1 MKRKA
6 LAARATSPEKL
17 AMRFEPDVLVS
28 YAHLADC
35 RPILNL
41 QPEKRLML
49 AVLEDAFYCL
59 QKFPLARNSRGK
71 KTFHEAEIWFWS
83 DQQDWPYSFTNVC
96 DALGFD
102 ANYIR
107 CGLLRWWSSTGK
119 PVAPSSTPVGWNPEQ
134 EPGHGRGSS
143 RRVEKRVGSEG

>member
-6 LAARATSPEKL
+6 VATRATSPEKL

-35 RPILNL
+35 RPNLNL

-59 QKFPLARNSRGK
+59 QKFPLARNSGEK
-71 KTFHEAEIWFWS
+71 KAFHEAEIWFWS
-83 DQQDWPYSFTNVC
+83 DQQDWPYSFSNVC

-107 CGLLRWWSSTGK
+107 YGLLR
-119 PVAPSSTPVGWNPEQ
+119 
-134 EPGHGRGSS
+134 GS
-143 RRVEKRVGSEG
+143 RSELARKVNETAAYRPARKKTCHNEH

>member
-6 LAARATSPEKL
+6 LATRATSPEKL
-17 AMRFEPDVLVS
+17 AMRFEPDVLAS
-28 YAHLADC
+28 YAHWADC
-35 RPILNL
+35 RPNLNL

-59 QKFPLARNSRGK
+59 QKFPLARNSGGK
-71 KTFHEAEIWFWS
+71 KAFHEAEIWLWS
-83 DQQDWPYSFTNVC
+83 DQRDWPYSFTNVC

-107 CGLLRWWSSTGK
+107 YGLLRWSRSELAGK
-119 PVAPSSTPVGWNPEQ
+119 VSETAAYRPARKKTRHS
-134 EPGHGRGSS
+134 GH
-143 RRVEKRVGSEG
+143 